1 MNRYIAQGTAVPADL
16 IGPLRD
22 SSQYRDDG
30 AELGQRMADDGYVFL
45 REVVDR
51 EAVLEARREVF
62 ERLAEVGEIEEP
74 AVDGIA
80 TGVSQR
86 RELDRDLG
94 AFWQSV
100 CQGPALRHV
109 SHGPQLIAVL
119 STILDEPAR
128 PHDYMFLRPG
138 VVGRSTHLHYDLP
151 FFARGSNRIHTAW
164 LALGDIPAEEGP
176 LMVLE
181 NSHRFDDL
189 LDAIRDV
196 DYDSSDT
203 PKVQVLENT
212 VEFARQRQARLL
224 TADFQAGDVV
234 VFGMLSMH
242 GTLDNHSSA
251 GRVRLSVDVRYQ
263 PEADPFDPR
272 YMGESPPGTTGAGY
286 GELNGAKPLTEAWH
300 TR

>member
-1 MNRYIAQGTAVPADL
+1 MVRFIAQGTAVPDEL

-22 SSQYRDDG
+22 SSAFRQDG
-30 AELGQRMADDGYVFL
+30 AELSKRLADDGYVFL
-45 REVVDR
+45 RGVVDR
-51 EAVLEARREVF
+51 EDVLRARQEVF
-62 ERLAEVGEIEEP
+62 ERLAAVGEIAEP

-80 TGVSQR
+80 TGASR
-86 RELDRDLG
+86 RPELAQDLG
-94 AFWQSV
+94 KFWQSV
-100 CQGPALRHV
+100 CYGTALRQV
-109 SHGPQLIAVL
+109 SHGRQMIEAL
-119 STILDEPAR
+119 STILGEPAL

-181 NSHRFDDL
+181 GSHRFEDL
-189 LDAIRDV
+189 IDAIRSV
-196 DYDSSDT
+196 DYASSDT
-203 PKVQVLENT
+203 PKVQMLSDT
-212 VEFARQRQARLL
+212 VKFARQRRARRL
-224 TADFQAGDVV
+224 TTDFQAGDVV
-234 VFGMLSMH
+234 VFSMQTMH
-242 GTLDNHSSA
+242 GTLDNHSPV

-263 PEADPFDPR
+263 PAADAFDPR
-272 YMGESPPGTTGAGY
+272 YMGENPPGTTGAGY